1 MKPAM
6 IRTMDSQGRI
16 IIPHEIRRT
25 MNLSGGDTIEIR
37 TVENGVLLSKYKSA
51 SAGDCSMKKYLN
63 ILYSV
68 TRCGAAICTEDQVIV
83 SKGLCVME
91 GTTISE
97 PLQDYIRSGKQQI
110 FTEPVYLTDTSVSQ
124 VDTLIPLSAPDRFWQ
139 SSALV
144 VIKGRREITESE
156 RACARLIA
164 ALISSSN
171 I

>member
-51 SAGDCSMKKYLN
+51 SAGDRSMKKYLN

-83 SKGLCVME
+83 SVSWKERLYLNPFRI
-91 GTTISE
+91 ISGPE
-97 PLQDYIRSGKQQI
+97 NSRYLQN
-110 FTEPVYLTDTSVSQ
+110 
-124 VDTLIPLSAPDRFWQ
+124 RF
-139 SSALV
+139 
-144 VIKGRREITESE
+144 I
-156 RACARLIA
+156 
-164 ALISSSN
+164 
-171 I
+171 

>member
-51 SAGDCSMKKYLN
+51 STGDRSMKKYLN

-97 PLQDYIRSGKQQI
+97 TLQDYIRSGKQQI
-110 FTEPVYLTDTSVSQ
+110 FTEPVYLTDT
-124 VDTLIPLSAPDRFWQ
+124 
-139 SSALV
+139 
-144 VIKGRREITESE
+144 
-156 RACARLIA
+156 
-164 ALISSSN
+164 
-171 I
+171 

>member
-6 IRTMDSQGRI
+6 IRTMESQGRI

-51 SAGDCSMKKYLN
+51 SAGDRSMKKYLN

-83 SKGLCVME
+83 SNML
-91 GTTISE
+91 
-97 PLQDYIRSGKQQI
+97 RNI
-110 FTEPVYLTDTSVSQ
+110 FIANHFTLRLVYLSRAAWTVWKEHITPIYGIQTQQSC
-124 VDTLIPLSAPDRFWQ
+124 LS
-139 SSALV
+139 
-144 VIKGRREITESE
+144 TT
-156 RACARLIA
+156 
-164 ALISSSN
+164 
-171 I
+171 

>member
-25 MNLSGGDTIEIR
+25 MNLSGGDTIEIC

-51 SAGDCSMKKYLN
+51 SAGDRSMKKYLN

-97 PLQDYIRSGKQQI
+97 PLQDYIRCPHRIDSGSLQHLLSLRGDVK
-110 FTEPVYLTDTSVSQ
+110 SQ
-124 VDTLIPLSAPDRFWQ
+124 NRNGPAP
-139 SSALV
+139 A
-144 VIKGRREITESE
+144 
-156 RACARLIA
+156 
-164 ALISSSN
+164 
-171 I
+171 

>member
-25 MNLSGGDTIEIR
+25 MNLSGGDTLEIR

-51 SAGDCSMKKYLN
+51 SAGDRSMKKYLN

-68 TRCGAAICTEDQVIV
+68 TRCGAAICMEDQVIV

-124 VDTLIPLSAPDRFWQ
+124 VDILIPLSAPDRFWQ

-164 ALISSSN
+164 ALISTPN

>member
-51 SAGDCSMKKYLN
+51 SAGDRSMKKYLN

-68 TRCGAAICTEDQVIV
+68 TRGGAAICTEDQVIV

-124 VDTLIPLSAPDRFWQ
+124 VDILIPLSAPDRFWQ

-164 ALISSSN
+164 ALISSPN

>member
-51 SAGDCSMKKYLN
+51 SAGDRSMKKYLN

-83 SKGLCVME
+83 SKGLYVMVHAGFAIE
-91 GTTISE
+91 KMSE
-97 PLQDYIRSGKQQI
+97 KEALENLQLLEEIKD
-110 FTEPVYLTDTSVSQ
+110 
-124 VDTLIPLSAPDRFWQ
+124 
-139 SSALV
+139 AL
-144 VIKGRREITESE
+144 
-156 RACARLIA
+156 
-164 ALISSSN
+164 
-171 I
+171 